1 MLYNIYAIQD
11 VMIGFNAPFIMKND
25 EIAKREYGNFLK
37 KTDNAKDMRLF
48 KIGVFNDENGTIESI
63 TPQIIEGGGN

>member
-25 EIAKREYGNFLK
+25 EIAKREYANFLK
-37 KTDNAKDMRLF
+37 RTDNAKDMRLF